1 MSNYTKTTNFAA
13 KDSLNSG
20 DANKVIKG
28 AGIGAEFDNIVTSI
42 ATKVDAASPT
52 ITGTA
57 TVTNIVLSG
66 TLSGGTIA
74 ADTVSTI
81 EGGTY

>member
-28 AGIGAEFDNIVTSI
+28 AEIGAEFDNIVTSI

-66 TLSGGTIA
+66 TISGG
-74 ADTVSTI
+74 SI

>member
-13 KDSLNSG
+13 KDSLNTG

-28 AGIGAEFDNIVTSI
+28 AEIGAEFDNIAVAV